1 MLSSYLGL
9 FKEFSEEIEN
19 HYAKV
24 DLKKPKFF
32 ADLTLVLSILTS
44 LSFIIGVSIFAE
56 SILLAVLGIVIFT
69 VMFPYIFVF
78 GFFYY
83 GSLFVVLC
91 EAVLKSIFKNHTKQA
106 TVAAYF
112 LGAVLAIAFILL
124 LLWRAFLE
132 E

>member
-1 MLSSYLGL
+1 MLYKILLIYLCAINLVAFLAYGL
-9 FKEFSEEIEN
+9 DKLK
-19 HYAKV
+19 AKK
-24 DLKKPKFF
+24 DKWRIPEK
-32 ADLTLVLSILTS
+32 VL
-44 LSFIIGVSIFAE
+44 
-56 SILLAVLGIVIFT
+56 ILLAVLGIVIFT

-83 GSLFVVLC
+83 GGLFVVLC